1 MKKQLLI
8 LYIALANLSF
18 VGGIKA
24 NHTYSPPCHVKKAF
38 VEESPIQVKNNE
50 PVQFSLVKNNLTVSP
65 ADSLRG
71 TNADLLF
78 SNDKISISS
87 VYPNPA
93 SAIASIDYVL
103 GGNTTHAKIILCN
116 VLGNVVGEYT
126 LVKDARRLNISTL
139 ELTSGVYFYAL
150 YVDGKNLVTRKL
162 IIKHN
167 S

>member
-24 NHTYSPPCHVKKAF
+24 NHTYSPLCQVKNVSAK
-38 VEESPIQVKNNE
+38 ELRPQVKNNE
-50 PVQFSLVKNNLTVSP
+50 PVQIALVKQNYLVSP
-65 ADSLRG
+65 VSDSLRG

-93 SAIASIDYVL
+93 SAIASIDYIL
-103 GGNTTHAKIILCN
+103 AGNTTHAKIIL
-116 VLGNVVGEYT
+116 
-126 LVKDARRLNISTL
+126 
-139 ELTSGVYFYAL
+139 
-150 YVDGKNLVTRKL
+150 
-162 IIKHN
+162 
-167 S
+167 